1 MFHMQN
7 SLFSIKDKTILQN
20 DKLVRKMAQTWEE
33 SVETMGEIMNEI
45 NKTSAASVKDFEDMR
60 VRRDQ
65 LLAHKAILILKQ
77 KQLLDVMKKLDI
89 EKERLQ
95 NARYDQQS
103 NRDFTEEKT
112 ISVIEI
118 EKKPYYSTLCTQHG
132 KVQ

>member
-118 EKKPYYSTLCTQHG
+118 EKNPYYSTLCTQ
-132 KVQ
+132 

>member
-1 MFHMQN
+1 
-7 SLFSIKDKTILQN
+7 
-20 DKLVRKMAQTWEE
+20 
-33 SVETMGEIMNEI
+33 MGEIMNEI